1 MQDCRQQGSASART
15 DMENAKTL
23 SETITAQLADEII
36 RRQLAPG
43 TRLDEQSLAD
53 RFGVSRSPIRDALRT
68 LAATRLVDHVPRRGF
83 SVAAVDSV
91 ELDALFEAAGE
102 IEALCARL
110 CAHRAGPVERKR
122 IELLYQSMDKA
133 VKGADAKV
141 FAALNEELHRTIHAG
156 ARNRTLEEVAQ
167 GLRRRMAPF
176 RSTIFFTA
184 DNRMRTSHEEHGALV
199 QGILAR
205 DADAAG
211 RAMHEHAAHSSMN
224 ALQRMSQDSGEGAEV
239 PRTRAA

>member
-1 MQDCRQQGSASART
+1 
-15 DMENAKTL
+15 MENAKTL
-23 SETITAQLADEII
+23 SETIAEQLADEII
-36 RRQLAPG
+36 RRQLTPG

-53 RFGVSRSPIRDALRT
+53 RFGVSRSPIRDALRN
-68 LAATRLVDHVPRRGF
+68 LAATRLVDNVPRRGF
-83 SVAAVDSV
+83 SVAEVDSV

-122 IELLYQSMDKA
+122 IELLNQSMDKA
-133 VKGADAKV
+133 VQNEDAKT
-141 FAALNEELHRTIHAG
+141 FAALNEDLHRTIHAG

-176 RSTIFFTA
+176 RATMFFTA
-184 DNRMRTSHEEHGALV
+184 DNRMHTSQEEHGALV
-199 QGILAR
+199 RAIQAR

-224 ALQRMSQDSGEGAEV
+224 ALQWIGHEAAPSGMEM

>member
-1 MQDCRQQGSASART
+1 MRAFTT
-15 DMENAKTL
+15 DNEKTL
-23 SETITAQLADEII
+23 SERVSAQLADEII
-36 RRQLAPG
+36 RRHLAPG

-53 RFGVSRSPIRDALRT
+53 RFGVSRSPIRDALRS
-68 LAATRLVDHVPRRGF
+68 LAATRLVNHVPRRGF
-83 SVAAVDSV
+83 SVAEVDSV

-122 IELLYQSMDKA
+122 IELLFQSMEKA
-133 VKGADAKV
+133 VQGADAKV
-141 FAALNEELHRTIHAG
+141 FASLNEDLHRTIHAG

-184 DNRMRTSHEEHGALV
+184 DNRMHTSHEEHGALV
-199 QGILAR
+199 RAILAR

-224 ALQRMSQDSGEGAEV
+224 ALQRMESAESATEV
-239 PRTRAA
+239 LRTRAA

>member
-1 MQDCRQQGSASART
+1 
-15 DMENAKTL
+15 MENAKTL
-23 SETITAQLADEII
+23 SETIAEQLADEII
-36 RRQLAPG
+36 RRQIVPG

-83 SVAAVDSV
+83 TVAEVDST

-122 IELLYQSMDKA
+122 IELIYQSMEKA
-133 VKGADAKV
+133 VQSGDAKV
-141 FAALNEELHRTIHAG
+141 YAALNEELHRTIHAG

-176 RSTIFFTA
+176 RSTLFFTA
-184 DNRMRTSHEEHGALV
+184 DNRMRSSQDEHAALV
-199 QGILAR
+199 RAIQAR
-205 DADAAG
+205 DAEAAG
-211 RAMHEHAAHSSMN
+211 WAMHEHAAHSSMN
-224 ALQRMSQDSGEGAEV
+224 AMQRMGQEAALPPAELQ
-239 PRTRAA
+239 RTRAA

>member
-1 MQDCRQQGSASART
+1 
-15 DMENAKTL
+15 MENAKTL
-23 SETITAQLADEII
+23 SETIAEQLADEII
-36 RRQLAPG
+36 RRQIAPG

-83 SVAAVDSV
+83 TVAEVDSA

-122 IELLYQSMDKA
+122 IELLHQSMDKA
-133 VKGADAKV
+133 VQNDDPKV

-176 RSTIFFTA
+176 RSAIFFTA
-184 DNRMRTSHEEHGALV
+184 DNRMHTSQEEHSALV
-199 QGILAR
+199 RAIQAR
-205 DADAAG
+205 DADGAG

-224 ALQRMSQDSGEGAEV
+224 ALQRMGQEVSSPAAEL